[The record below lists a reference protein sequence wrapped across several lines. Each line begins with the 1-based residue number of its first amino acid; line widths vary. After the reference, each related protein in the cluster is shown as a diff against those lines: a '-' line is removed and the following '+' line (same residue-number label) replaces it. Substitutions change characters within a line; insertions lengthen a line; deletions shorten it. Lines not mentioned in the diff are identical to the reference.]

1 MNNINHPANL
11 VSRLD
16 MNGNND
22 HPAEVVRWIKEISSQ
37 IRLAIKG
44 QIIATLYP
52 YRFQGIEYL
61 AFDLEGAQGGFSLT
75 FMAGQPTELNDITP
89 CVTDMSQALAL
100 AAALIFSVDAL
111 VKFSRALKADDYEI
125 I

>member
-1 MNNINHPANL
+1 MNSINHPANL

-22 HPAEVVRWIKEISSQ
+22 HPAEVVRWVKEISKQ

-44 QIIATLYP
+44 QIVATLYP

-61 AFDLEGAQGGFSLT
+61 AFDLEGAQGGFRLRLWRVNLPSL
-75 FMAGQPTELNDITP
+75 MI
-89 CVTDMSQALAL
+89 
-100 AAALIFSVDAL
+100 
-111 VKFSRALKADDYEI
+111 
-125 I
+125 